1 MSSFVQR
8 LSESL
13 SKPPRAR
20 LECTRRAPF
29 AGLSREEGTKFPGN
43 SGEETASNDSDAW
56 LESRR
61 EDATNQPKELPVL
74 RVLQDFRL
82 SLRDLVA
89 QGVCCRVLA
98 STLKMSHLHAASLPA
113 DFCAHR

>member
-1 MSSFVQR
+1 MSSFVRHFSAKHQAT
-8 LSESL
+8 
-13 SKPPRAR
+13 AR
-20 LECTRRAPF
+20 PLECAGKTAF
-29 AGLSREEGTKFPGN
+29 AGLMVERAATFPGN
-43 SGEETASNDSDAW
+43 REEETASNNSDAW